1 MGGGGGGEGAT
12 HVAHGTFEILGGGG
26 GGGGEHQL
34 PATPYPNQP
43 HRQTH
48 GGGGRG
54 PPCMNPCVRAY
65 SYGGGVLVTAGV
77 NGKTLGKLP
86 FLPGSLQSLDW
97 NGGMEWWNVFYGVKG
112 HC

>member
-1 MGGGGGGEGAT
+1 
-12 HVAHGTFEILGGGG
+12 
-26 GGGGEHQL
+26 
-34 PATPYPNQP
+34 
-43 HRQTH
+43 
-48 GGGGRG
+48 
-54 PPCMNPCVRAY
+54 MNPCVRAY